1 MKATG
6 LQGRLTFPSHES
18 FARYLA
24 LSALAHAVVVL
35 GVLGGMWFSSPK
47 YYKPSSYV
55 VSLVDAP
62 VTLQPSSSS
71 GGGKQPA
78 EAPAKPPERKTPPE
92 EILQPPAKQQATAP
106 PTPEAPEKK
115 PKPVV
120 VSEPAPEKKPKPVA
134 VSEPAPEKKPK
145 PVPKK
150 PEPVPKKPEPA
161 VAQQKP
167 AKPAEPAAA
176 SAAKAQ
182 EAVKKLRQQEA
193 DKAQAAAQVEQAKR
207 RLAALREQYAT
218 GVGEGSGSGTTGGL
232 QDVRL
237 RAYQD
242 LIRGQ
247 IIEAWILP
255 LSEAEAQK
263 LQAVALLTVD
273 RMGHITRLE
282 LLKPSGNVL
291 FDESLLRAIKQA
303 APLPALPEDYVGEFL
318 DVEMRFR
325 VGDA

>member
-35 GVLGGMWFSSPK
+35 GVLGGMWFGSPK

-71 GGGKQPA
+71 GGGKKPA

-92 EILQPPAKQQATAP
+92 ETPQPPAKQQATAP
-106 PTPEAPEKK
+106 TPEKK

-134 VSEPAPEKKPK
+134 EKKPKPAAVSEPAPEKKPK
-145 PVPKK
+145 
-150 PEPVPKKPEPA
+150 PVPKKPEPA

-182 EAVKKLRQQEA
+182 EAVNKLRQQEA

-207 RLAALREQYAT
+207 RLAALRERYDT
-218 GVGEGSGSGTTGGL
+218 GVGAGSGSGATGGL

-263 LQAVALLTVD
+263 LQAIALLTVD
-273 RMGHITRLE
+273 RTGHITRLE